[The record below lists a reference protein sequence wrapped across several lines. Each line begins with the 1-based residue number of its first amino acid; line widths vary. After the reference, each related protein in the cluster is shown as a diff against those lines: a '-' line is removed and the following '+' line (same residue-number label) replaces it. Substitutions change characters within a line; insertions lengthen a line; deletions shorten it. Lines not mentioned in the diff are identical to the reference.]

1 MKKFIVLFLFFTN
14 LCLSQNIVDDVS
26 IISYINLK
34 TDYHVTNKYVHTR
47 VYIENNFLILKSDSQ
62 ENKYK
67 ILNKILNEK
76 NEFVYEIIFD
86 NKTHYATAFKYSN
99 SEGITIKD
107 KTENECFIIYKR
119 KKATN

>member
-34 TDYHVTNKYVHTR
+34 TDYHVTNKYVNTR

-67 ILNKILNEK
+67 IINKILNKK

-99 SEGITIKD
+99 SERITKKD
-107 KTENECFIIYKR
+107 KTKNECFIIYKR